1 MLAYPGIFHPLS
13 SYKLGDFIAPELW
26 QRKPS
31 AGSFPAE
38 PWLLQHRSNSGPEKK
53 KRWPIETAQGFR
65 CP

>member
-1 MLAYPGIFHPLS
+1 MLAYPGIFHLLS

-53 KRWPIETAQGFR
+53 NDGL
-65 CP
+65 